1 MSANIWHFIK
11 DYLYVEVGENIVN
24 LLLHLLIHHNPSFV
38 ILEVEGMII
47 IYDISLVGII
57 VLEIVKATNY

>member
-1 MSANIWHFIK
+1 M
-11 DYLYVEVGENIVN
+11 GENIVN

-47 IYDISLVGII
+47 IYDISLIGII